1 MRSVAENSSV
11 KRLVISD
18 THIGSRFSRKEE
30 IYELLVEKEY
40 DQLILNGD
48 IIEFL
53 KVPTF
58 SKVALEIFKVAKN
71 KAKEVIYIIGNHDV
85 AMSSFVDQDFE
96 NIKFVS
102 EYCFTEGD
110 RKFRIEHGD
119 KYETGIVH
127 HRALMSIISSFQ
139 NALEKILDV
148 DLSTWF
154 ANLNI
159 NKRKIKRLWD
169 IIDLNMDVDVLVV
182 GHTHMPEAVIWIDED
197 EKIKTYVNCGDWVQ
211 HATYVEITDG
221 VIRLRNFLK
230 K

>member
-1 MRSVAENSSV
+1 MRSVTENSSV

-119 KYETGIVH
+119 KYESGIVH
-127 HRALMSIISSFQ
+127 HRTLMSIISSFQ

>member
-1 MRSVAENSSV
+1 V

-18 THIGSRFSRKEE
+18 THIGSKFSRKEE
-30 IYELLVEKEY
+30 IYELLKEKEY

-71 KAKEVIYIIGNHDV
+71 KAQEIIYIIGNHDV
-85 AMSSFVDQDFE
+85 AMSSFVNEDFE
-96 NIKFVS
+96 NIKFVT
-102 EYCFTEGD
+102 EYCFEEGG

-119 KYETGIVH
+119 KYEAGIVH
-127 HRALMSIISSFQ
+127 YRTLMSIISTFQ
-139 NALEKILDV
+139 HALEKIFDI

-154 ANLNI
+154 ANLKI

-169 IIDLNMDVDVLVV
+169 IIDLNMDVDVVVV
-182 GHTHMPEAVIWIDED
+182 GHTHVPEAVIWIDED

-211 HATYVEITDG
+211 HTTYVEITDG

>member
-1 MRSVAENSSV
+1 M

-119 KYETGIVH
+119 KYESGIVH
-127 HRALMSIISSFQ
+127 HRTLMSIISSFQ

>member
-1 MRSVAENSSV
+1 M

-18 THIGSRFSRKEE
+18 THIGSQFSRKEE
-30 IYELLVEKEY
+30 IYELLVQKEY

-53 KVPTF
+53 KAPTF

-71 KAKEVIYIIGNHDV
+71 KAKEVIYIIGNHDI
-85 AMSSFVDQDFE
+85 AMSSFVDQNFE
-96 NIKFVS
+96 NIKFMT
-102 EYCFTEGD
+102 EYCFEEGG

-119 KYETGIVH
+119 KYDTGIVH
-127 HRALMSIISSFQ
+127 YRTLMNIISTFQ
-139 NALEKILDV
+139 DILEKILDV

-154 ANLNI
+154 ANLKI

-211 HATYVEITDG
+211 HATYVEIIDG

>member
-1 MRSVAENSSV
+1 V

-18 THIGSRFSRKEE
+18 THIGSKFSRKEML
-30 IYELLVEKEY
+30 YELLVEKEY

-48 IIEFL
+48 IIELL

-58 SKVALEIFKVAKN
+58 SKIALEIFKVAKN
-71 KAKEVIYIIGNHDV
+71 KAKEVIYIIGNHDI
-85 AMSSFVDQDFE
+85 AMAKFVDQNFE

-102 EYCFTEGD
+102 EYCFEEGG
-110 RKFRIEHGD
+110 RKFRVEHGD
-119 KYETGIVH
+119 KYDSGIVH
-127 HRALMSIISSFQ
+127 YPTVMSIISAFQ
-139 NALEKILDV
+139 DALEKILDI

-154 ANLNI
+154 ANLKI
-159 NKRKIKRLWD
+159 NRRKIRRLWD
-169 IIDLNMDVDVLVV
+169 IIDLNADVDVLII

-197 EKIKTYVNCGDWVQ
+197 EKIKTYVNCEDWVQ
-211 HATYVEITDG
+211 HATYVEINDG

>member
-1 MRSVAENSSV
+1 M

-18 THIGSRFSRKEE
+18 THIGSKFSRKEE
-30 IYELLVEKEY
+30 IYELLKEKEY

-71 KAKEVIYIIGNHDV
+71 KAQEIIYIIGNHDV
-85 AMSSFVDQDFE
+85 AMSSFVNEDFE
-96 NIKFVS
+96 NIKFVT
-102 EYCFTEGD
+102 EYCFEEGG

-119 KYETGIVH
+119 KYEAGIVH
-127 HRALMSIISSFQ
+127 YRTLMSIISTFQ
-139 NALEKILDV
+139 HALEKIFDI

-154 ANLNI
+154 ANLKI

-169 IIDLNMDVDVLVV
+169 IIDLNMDVDVVVV
-182 GHTHMPEAVIWIDED
+182 GHTHVPEAVIWIDED

-211 HATYVEITDG
+211 HTTYVEITDG